1 MSVLYGTSQGSSV
14 SDTAPND
21 VKIDRCSWCLCPT
34 AHTRVTQAGFWL
46 ARAVHRCGG
55 CARRTLPCRKTGCEA
70 FARGHPDGVDDEFCV
85 VHASAFP
92 RWPDATPGA
101 SSLDARYAA
110 EVREL
115 MEPKGRCSWCLDN
128 KRHFLKQWRND
139 GNHSYAAEVRD
150 ITEPKGRCSWCLD
163 NKRHFLMRWRNDSAK
178 PSFVCFGCARP
189 TKRCGRA
196 ACSSFAKAAD
206 ETCAACLGLVFD
218 WKSVVA
224 NNESAR
230 KTGWCSWCGER
241 CGHLVRRLK
250 SAAQSETCEC
260 SVCGGG
266 TAQCATCPG
275 VMRAVSFHSSTCVR
289 CDVVSVIPTAEE
301 ADATWE
307 AFVTRRSA
315 ADVASLHPLMTLAR
329 DSRFKQAAH
338 ERGLWRPFAFLTTL
352 PPRERVT
359 VGARLGINLAR
370 QEGYLDPYA
379 EAWHIL
385 TTPRVGMCARAVCSV
400 KKSDARN
407 ETFEKVI
414 DWGVGIVERFAKA
427 TLAPETRRDF
437 STRPV
442 SANWLEILDATL
454 TSGISHGACPALDP
468 KDATALPKL
477 ATRRHGFE
485 NCKTPMSTFVATF
498 EEQMFAHV
506 TACRRAGLSVAHQFL
521 LTSFAVIKNRKSFWN
536 DSVASSRTR
545 NKRPSPRSPQRSR
558 RRLLRKRLGGYAMT
572 KKHVRDAPQKCSS
585 ACWRVMFL
593 PYQSSAL
600 RFRRATTFSKE
611 TARTRPRLRCRQLV
625 CSSPFRFCSRT
636 PLRSRPGA

>member
-1 MSVLYGTSQGSSV
+1 M
-14 SDTAPND
+14 
-21 VKIDRCSWCLCPT
+21 
-34 AHTRVTQAGFWL
+34 
-46 ARAVHRCGG
+46 
-55 CARRTLPCRKTGCEA
+55 
-70 FARGHPDGVDDEFCV
+70 
-85 VHASAFP
+85 
-92 RWPDATPGA
+92 
-101 SSLDARYAA
+101 
-110 EVREL
+110 
-115 MEPKGRCSWCLDN
+115 
-128 KRHFLKQWRND
+128 
-139 GNHSYAAEVRD
+139 
-150 ITEPKGRCSWCLD
+150 
-163 NKRHFLMRWRNDSAK
+163 
-178 PSFVCFGCARP
+178 
-189 TKRCGRA
+189 
-196 ACSSFAKAAD
+196 
-206 ETCAACLGLVFD
+206 
-218 WKSVVA
+218 A

-485 NCKTPMSTFVATF
+485 NCKTPMSTFVVTF
-498 EEQMFAHV
+498 EEQTFAHV
-506 TACRRAGLSVAHQFL
+506 TACQRAGLSVAHQFL

-545 NKRPSPRSPQRSR
+545 NKRPSPRSPRRSR
-558 RRLLRKRLGGYAMT
+558 RRLLRKRLGGYATT